1 MRSVTPLGWFVLGV
15 LAAVAVWALVWVSA
29 NFWWTE
35 NGPCIGPAVECLVGS
50 L

>member
-1 MRSVTPLGWFVLGV
+1 MRNVTKLGWFVLGL
-15 LAAVAVWALVWVSA
+15 LAAVAIWTLVWISS